1 MLSTGLAA
9 LSFHNP
15 RAEREFEL
23 EEEFELTGAAAQSA
37 FLQTQSRGADPPG
50 MDCICESMK
59 CNCLKPCACGEPT
72 FNLETFSIEI
82 DGGCYC
88 MPGFSGA
95 GCEELDCPCD
105 GGSRHVLTYA
115 NATSAH
121 VAAAAKIASALALV
135 GHAPAAAHLANVSCG
150 CACHERGL
158 THGPTCT
165 SPCPK
170 GCSGHGSC
178 DGASGACTHRTPSL
192 SRITTHRSGVCS
204 GPSSR
209 FCSST
214 QMPLPTCRRTVSLVA
229 LP

>member
-1 MLSTGLAA
+1 MLATGLAA

-88 MPGFSGA
+88 NKLECDCQKRCSCYPPPDTLPPPPPFRRRARRRGRRRRRRRRSRRRRRTTRAGAPATMPASA
-95 GCEELDCPCD
+95 AA
-105 GGSRHVLTYA
+105 GSRCRGRT
-115 NATSAH
+115 AT
-121 VAAAAKIASALALV
+121 L
-135 GHAPAAAHLANVSCG
+135 
-150 CACHERGL
+150 
-158 THGPTCT
+158 
-165 SPCPK
+165 
-170 GCSGHGSC
+170 
-178 DGASGACTHRTPSL
+178 
-192 SRITTHRSGVCS
+192 
-204 GPSSR
+204 
-209 FCSST
+209 
-214 QMPLPTCRRTVSLVA
+214 
-229 LP
+229 